1 MEAIRHIYKL
11 KNKEPEKLRHS
22 FIRGMSEILV
32 FGKKPKYKK
41 FKNYSDALNNDIS
54 FLQEDLMEAFIKLI
68 EELPKDEKI
77 KLKNKIL
84 SIEIDKAWDD
94 IDSEENFWLEKS
106 EHE

>member
-1 MEAIRHIYKL
+1 MEATRQVYKL
-11 KNKEPEKLRHS
+11 KSKEPERLSRFFMKG
-22 FIRGMSEILV
+22 ISEMLV

-54 FLQEDLMEAFIKLI
+54 FLQEDLMEALIKLI
-68 EELPKDEKI
+68 KKLPKDEKI

-84 SIEIDKAWDD
+84 STEVDEAWDD
-94 IDSEENFWLEKS
+94 IGLGESFQLAES